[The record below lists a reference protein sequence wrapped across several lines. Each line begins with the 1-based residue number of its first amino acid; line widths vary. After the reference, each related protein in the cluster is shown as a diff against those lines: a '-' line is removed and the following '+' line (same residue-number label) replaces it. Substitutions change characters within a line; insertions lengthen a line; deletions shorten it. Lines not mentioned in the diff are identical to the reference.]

1 MLEGVELGEPEEIR
15 VEEVEPEEESEG
27 EPQGAEL
34 LGISMHALAGA
45 LAPRTMRLMGRILGQ
60 QVVILIETG
69 STHSFVDQNLAKR
82 LQLLA

>member
-1 MLEGVELGEPEEIR
+1 LLEGVELGEPEEIR

-45 LAPRTMRLMGRILGQ
+45 LAPRTMRLMGGKNIRAAGGNSHRHRQ
-60 QVVILIETG
+60 
-69 STHSFVDQNLAKR
+69 HS
-82 LQLLA
+82 